1 MCFPDLKKLYMQN
14 GQQKKKL
21 WSGETS
27 KLCSIWQECLERTV
41 MMLRVRHKYRIYN
54 HVYI

>member
-1 MCFPDLKKLYMQN
+1 MCFPGLKKLYMQN

-41 MMLRVRHKYRIYN
+41 MMLRVRNKYRIYN